1 MNPIDWRE
9 VTTEEN
15 IQMITGDIALV
26 VFDKLSDLHRRVHE
40 AVQGVEID
48 IDEYLAE
55 VDPMIV
61 QAMLVAVL
69 GIVDRGALLTMHEIV
84 RERVASGEYDEVI
97 AELQDERE
105 AGVER

>member
-9 VTTEEN
+9 VTTKEN
-15 IQMITGDIALV
+15 IETITGDVALV
-26 VFDKLSDLHRRVHE
+26 VFDKLTELHKYVHE
-40 AVQGVEID
+40 AVHGVEVN

-55 VDPMIV
+55 VDPVII

-84 RERVASGEYDEVI
+84 RDRVASGEYDEVI
-97 AELQDERE
+97 TELQEARE
-105 AGVER
+105 AGAEQ